1 PHPHPSSICLQAL
14 QDYFDNTWTLTE
26 SLFASLQGEEAFMTL
41 PAHGLRHPLIF
52 YYGHPATL
60 YVNKLRAAGIIH
72 APINAHFEALF
83 ETGVDEMNWDVVG
96 DDNMMWPSVFDV
108 QAYRRDVY
116 NLVCEVIARAPEDAI
131 ANMTMD
137 SPYWALPMSM
147 EHERIHIETS

>member
-1 PHPHPSSICLQAL
+1 MPAVAAGTHAEPGTSLTRVFLRPHPHPSSICLQAL

-72 APINAHFEALF
+72 
-83 ETGVDEMNWDVVG
+83 V
-96 DDNMMWPSVFDV
+96 
-108 QAYRRDVY
+108 R
-116 NLVCEVIARAPEDAI
+116 EVLLLWCRV
-131 ANMTMD
+131 
-137 SPYWALPMSM
+137 
-147 EHERIHIETS
+147 